1 MSIETVTLLIGYILF
16 LLLLAIVLFSLEKL
30 SVDIITLILLL
41 GLVIP
46 GILTPKEAF
55 QGFSNDIIVILA
67 SIFVISAAIKDAGVL
82 DWFGLQMRRMAN
94 VGSPKF
100 LVSMMGLVGGTSAF
114 MNNTTVTALFTP
126 LVTGMARKA
135 GVSPSKL
142 LMPLAFA
149 SILGGT
155 CTLIGTSTNVA
166 VSGFIQQ
173 NGMEP
178 IGMFEIAPIGLIIL
192 VVGILYMVFI
202 GSRLLPSSAEVDLTG
217 DYEMREYLTEIV
229 VLPSSPLIGQH
240 IVDSD
245 LSILNFTV
253 LKILRGNSALLPE
266 QQTMVEE
273 GDVLIV
279 TGKVSDL
286 MKVLKIEGIA
296 IKSDRVVD
304 DADLEDSGVKIA
316 EVQVG
321 KMAKVVG
328 RSLVDLDLRAR
339 MGVTVLAMFRHGR
352 TFAEQLNRISLNE
365 GDVLLVRAES
375 SRLSMLQESLGMT
388 VMEEIARTP
397 ANPRKGMFVLSVF
410 VGAVL
415 CGSLGWLPLSAAFL
429 AAAVLCVLLGAVSA
443 ERAYQFIDWRLLIL
457 IGGMTAFG
465 VAMEKTGTAEYLSH
479 QILQIFSPLGVHGIL
494 GGFFLLTILL
504 TQPMSNAAAAL
515 VVLPVAI
522 KTAHLMGCEARTF
535 AIGIMLA
542 ASISF
547 IAPLEPSC
555 ILVYGPG
562 KYRFINFVKVGL
574 GLTIILS
581 VVVLSLLTVFWPL
594 WPQ

>member
-1 MSIETVTLLIGYILF
+1 VTLLIGYILF
-16 LLLLAIVLFSLEKL
+16 LLVAGVVLFSLEKL

-41 GLVIP
+41 GLVVP

-67 SIFVISAAIKDAGVL
+67 SIFVISAALKDAGIL
-82 DWFGLQMRRMAN
+82 DWIGAQMRRMAN
-94 VGSPKF
+94 VGSTRF
-100 LVSMMGLVGGTSAF
+100 LVSMMSLVGGTSAF

-178 IGMFEIAPIGLIIL
+178 IGMFELTPIGLIIVL
-192 VVGILYMVFI
+192 VGIIYMVFI
-202 GSRLLPSSAEVDLTG
+202 GSRLLPSNADTDLTG

-229 VLPSSPLIGQH
+229 VLPDSPLIGQR
-240 IVDSD
+240 VEDSD
-245 LSILNFTV
+245 LTILNFNI
-253 LKILRGNSALLPE
+253 LRILRGSTGLVPE
-266 QQTMVEE
+266 RDTTVEE
-273 GDVLIV
+273 GDVLMV

-286 MKVLKIEGIA
+286 MKVRKIEGIT
-296 IKSDRVVD
+296 IQSDRVVD
-304 DADLEDSGVKIA
+304 DADLADSGIKIA
-316 EVQVG
+316 EIQVG
-321 KMAKVVG
+321 KSAKVVG
-328 RSLVDLDLRAR
+328 KTLVDLDLRER
-339 MGVTVLAMFRHGR
+339 HGVTVLAIFRHGR
-352 TFAEQLNRISLNE
+352 TRAEQMKTTPLHE
-365 GDVLLVRAES
+365 GDVLLVRADS
-375 SRLSMLQESLGMT
+375 ARLLLLQESLGMT
-388 VMEEIARTP
+388 VMEEVGQTP
-397 ANPRKGMFVLSVF
+397 THPRRGLIILSIF
-410 VGAVL
+410 IGAVL
-415 CGSLGWLPLSAAFL
+415 CGSLNLLPLSAAFL
-429 AAAVLCVLLGAVSA
+429 VAAVLCVLMGAVSA
-443 ERAYQFIDWRLLIL
+443 ERAYQFIDWRLLVL

-465 VAMEKTGTAEYLSH
+465 IAMEKTGTAEFLS
-479 QILQIFSPLGVHGIL
+479 QLILQGLSPLGVHGIL
-494 GGFFLLTILL
+494 AGFFILTIIL

-515 VVLPVAI
+515 VVLPVAV
-522 KTAHLMGCEARTF
+522 KTAELIGCEPRTF

-562 KYRFINFVKVGL
+562 KYRFMTFVKVGL
-574 GLTIILS
+574 GLTIVLS
-581 VVVLSLLTVFWPL
+581 VVVLGLLTVFWPL
-594 WPQ
+594 WPE

>member
-1 MSIETVTLLIGYILF
+1 MTPLIGYILF
-16 LLLLAIVLFSLEKL
+16 LLLAAVVLFSLEKL

-67 SIFVISAAIKDAGVL
+67 SIFVISAALKDAGVL
-82 DWFGLQMRRMAN
+82 DLFAYQMRRMAN
-94 VGSPKF
+94 VGSKKF

-178 IGMFEIAPIGLIIL
+178 IGMFEITPIGLIIL
-192 VVGILYMVFI
+192 VTGILYMVFV
-202 GSRLLPSSAEVDLTG
+202 GSKLLPSSAEADLTG

-229 VLPSSPLIGQH
+229 VLPDSPLIGQQV
-240 IVDSD
+240 VDSD
-245 LSILNFTV
+245 LSILNFNV
-253 LKILRGNSALLPE
+253 LKILRGSQTVIPKPE
-266 QQTMVEE
+266 TVMLEQ
-273 GDVLIV
+273 DVLIV

-286 MKVLKIEGIA
+286 MKVREIEGIT
-296 IKSDRVVD
+296 IKSDRVFD
-304 DADLEDSGVKIA
+304 DTDLEDSGVKIA

-321 KMAKVVG
+321 KSAKVAG
-328 RSLVDLDLRAR
+328 RTLVDLDLRKR
-339 MGVTVLAMFRHGR
+339 HGVTVLAMFRHGR
-352 TFAEQLNRISLNE
+352 TFAQQMNAISLHE
-365 GDVLLVRAES
+365 GDVLLVRADS

-388 VMEEIARTP
+388 VMEEVRGRP
-397 ANPRKGMFVLSVF
+397 ANPQKGLLILSLF

-429 AAAVLCVLLGAVSA
+429 VAAVLCVLLGAVSA

-465 VAMEKTGTAEYLSH
+465 VAMEKTGTAEYLS
-479 QILQIFSPLGVHGIL
+479 QLILQIFSPLGVHGIL
-494 GGFFLLTILL
+494 AGFFIVTIIL

-522 KTAHLMGCEARTF
+522 KTAQLIGCEPRTF
-535 AIGIMLA
+535 AIAIMLA

-562 KYRFINFVKVGL
+562 KYKFMNFVKVGL
-574 GLTIILS
+574 GLTVVLS
-581 VVVLSLLTVFWPL
+581 VLVLSLLTVFWPL
-594 WPQ
+594 WPK

>member
-1 MSIETVTLLIGYILF
+1 MTLLIGYILF
-16 LLLLAIVLFSLEKL
+16 LLLAGVVLFSLEKL

-67 SIFVISAAIKDAGVL
+67 SIFVISAALKDAGVL
-82 DWFGLQMRRMAN
+82 DWMGSQMRRMAN
-94 VGSPKF
+94 VGSTKF
-100 LVSMMGLVGGTSAF
+100 LVSMMTLVGGTSSV

-178 IGMFEIAPIGLIIL
+178 IGMFEITPIGLIIL
-192 VVGILYMVFI
+192 FVGIIYMVFI
-202 GSRLLPSSAEVDLTG
+202 GSRLLPANTDTDLTG
-217 DYEMREYLTEIV
+217 DYEMREYLTEIE
-229 VLPSSPLIGQH
+229 VLPNSPLIGQR
-240 IVDSD
+240 IEDSD
-245 LSILNFTV
+245 LAIMNFNV
-253 LKILRGNSALLPE
+253 LKILRGPEGLLPE
-266 QQTMVEE
+266 RETTVEE
-273 GDVLIV
+273 GDVLMV
-279 TGKVSDL
+279 TGRVSDL
-286 MKVLKIEGIA
+286 MKVRKIEGIA

-304 DADLEDSGVKIA
+304 DADLADSGIRIA

-321 KMAKVVG
+321 KSAKVAG
-328 RSLVDLDLRAR
+328 KTLVDLDLRER
-339 MGVTVLAMFRHGR
+339 HGVTVLAMFRHGR
-352 TFAEQLNRISLNE
+352 AFAEQMKTTALHE
-365 GDVLLVRAES
+365 GDVLSLQADS
-375 SRLSMLQESLGMT
+375 ARLSLLQESLGMT
-388 VMEEIARTP
+388 VMEEVGKAP
-397 ANPRKGMFVLSVF
+397 AHPRRGLLILSIF
-410 VGAVL
+410 IGAVL
-415 CGSLGWLPLSAAFL
+415 CGSLNLLPLSAAFL
-429 AAAVLCVLLGAVSA
+429 VAAVLCVLMGAVSA
-443 ERAYQFIDWRLLIL
+443 ERAYQFIDWRLLVL

-465 VAMEKTGTAEYLSH
+465 VAMEKTGTAEFLSEL
-479 QILQIFSPLGVHGIL
+479 ILQGLSPLGVHGIL
-494 GGFFLLTILL
+494 AGFFLLTILL

-515 VVLPVAI
+515 VVLPVAV
-522 KTAHLMGCEARTF
+522 KTAQLIGCEPRTF

-562 KYRFINFVKVGL
+562 KYRFMNFVKVGL

-581 VVVLSLLTVFWPL
+581 VVVLSLLTLFWPL
-594 WPQ
+594 WPE

>member
-1 MSIETVTLLIGYILF
+1 VTLLIGYILF
-16 LLLLAIVLFSLEKL
+16 LLLAAIVLFSLEKL
-30 SVDIITLILLL
+30 SVDIVTLILLL
-41 GLVIP
+41 GLLIP

-67 SIFVISAAIKDAGVL
+67 SIFVISAALKDAGVL
-82 DWFGLQMRRMAN
+82 NWFGFQMRRMAN
-94 VGSPKF
+94 VGSTKF
-100 LVSMMGLVGGTSAF
+100 LVSMMSLVGGTSAF

-178 IGMFEIAPIGLIIL
+178 IGMFEIAPMGLII
-192 VVGILYMVFI
+192 VFVGIIYMVFI
-202 GSRLLPSSAEVDLTG
+202 GSRLLPSTAEADLTG

-229 VLPSSPLIGQH
+229 VLPASPLIGQH
-240 IVDSD
+240 IGDSD
-245 LSILNFTV
+245 LSILNFNV
-253 LKILRGNSALLPE
+253 LKIFRGAESIVPKRA
-266 QQTMVEE
+266 TKVEE
-273 GDVLIV
+273 ADVLLV

-286 MKVLKIEGIA
+286 IKVRKIEGIA
-296 IKSDRVVD
+296 IKSERVVD
-304 DADLEDSGVKIA
+304 DTDLEDSGIQIA

-321 KMAKVVG
+321 KTAKVVG
-328 RSLVDLDLRAR
+328 KTLVDLDLRER
-339 MGVTVLAMFRHGR
+339 HGVTVLAMFRHGR
-352 TFAEQLNRISLNE
+352 SFAQQMKRIALHE
-365 GDVLLVRAES
+365 GDVLLVRADS
-375 SRLSMLQESLGMT
+375 SRISLLQESLGMT
-388 VMEEIARTP
+388 VMEEVSQTP
-397 ANPRKGMFVLSVF
+397 AHPLRGMIILSVF

-415 CGSLGWLPLSAAFL
+415 CGSLNVLPLSAAFL
-429 AAAVLCVLLGAVSA
+429 VAAVLCVLMGAVSA

-465 VAMEKTGTAEYLSH
+465 VAMEKTGTAEFLSQLILHYL
-479 QILQIFSPLGVHGIL
+479 SPLGVHGIL
-494 GGFFLLTILL
+494 AGFFLLTILL

-515 VVLPVAI
+515 VVLPIAV
-522 KTAHLMGCEARTF
+522 KTAQLIGCEPRTF

-562 KYRFINFVKVGL
+562 KYRFMNFVKVGL
-574 GLTIILS
+574 GLTLVLS
-581 VVVLSLLTVFWPL
+581 VIVLSLLTVFWPL

>member
-1 MSIETVTLLIGYILF
+1 MTPLIAYILF
-16 LLLLAIVLFSLEKL
+16 LLLAAVVLFSLEKL

-67 SIFVISAAIKDAGVL
+67 SIFVISAALKDAGVL
-82 DWFGLQMRRMAN
+82 DLFGHQMRRMAN
-94 VGSPKF
+94 VGSKKF
-100 LVSMMGLVGGTSAF
+100 LVSMMGLVGGSSAF

-173 NGMEP
+173 SGMEP
-178 IGMFEIAPIGLIIL
+178 IGMFEITPIGLIIL
-192 VVGILYMVFI
+192 VTGVLYMVFV
-202 GSRLLPSSAEVDLTG
+202 GSKLLPSNAEADLTG

-229 VLPSSPLIGQH
+229 VLPSSPLIGQRV
-240 IVDSD
+240 IDSD
-245 LSILNFTV
+245 LSILSFSV
-253 LKILRGNSALLPE
+253 LKILRGAT
-266 QQTMVEE
+266 TMVPLPDTAMEQ

-286 MKVLKIEGIA
+286 MKVREIEGIT
-296 IKSDRVVD
+296 IRSDRVVD
-304 DADLEDSGVKIA
+304 DADLEDSEVKIA

-321 KMAKVVG
+321 KSGKVAG
-328 RSLVDLDLRAR
+328 RTLVDLDLRKR
-339 MGVTVLAMFRHGR
+339 HGVTVLAMFRHGR
-352 TFAEQLNRISLNE
+352 TFADQMNAIPLNE
-365 GDVLLVRAES
+365 GDVLLVRADS
-375 SRLSMLQESLGMT
+375 SRLSLLQESLGMT
-388 VMEEIARTP
+388 VMEEVGRTP
-397 ANPRKGMFVLSVF
+397 ANPKKGLLILSLF
-410 VGAVL
+410 IGAVM
-415 CGSLGWLPLSAAFL
+415 CGSLGWLPLSASFL
-429 AAAVLCVLLGAVSA
+429 VAAVLCVLLKAVSA
-443 ERAYQFIDWRLLIL
+443 ERAYQFIDWRLLVL

-465 VAMEKTGTAEYLSH
+465 VAMEKTGTAEYLS
-479 QILQIFSPLGVHGIL
+479 QLILEVFSPFGVHGIL
-494 GGFFLLTILL
+494 AGFFIVTIIL

-522 KTAHLMGCEARTF
+522 KTAELIGCEPRTF
-535 AIGIMLA
+535 AIAIMLA

-562 KYRFINFVKVGL
+562 KYKFMNFVKVGL
-574 GLTIILS
+574 GLTVVLS
-581 VVVLSLLTVFWPL
+581 VLVLSLLTVFWPL
-594 WPQ
+594 WPE

>member
-1 MSIETVTLLIGYILF
+1 MTLLIGYILF
-16 LLLLAIVLFSLEKL
+16 LLVAAIVLFSLEKL

-67 SIFVISAAIKDAGVL
+67 SIFVISAALKDAGVL
-82 DWFGLQMRRMAN
+82 DWFGFQMRRMAN
-94 VGSPKF
+94 VGSKKF

-166 VSGFIQQ
+166 VSGFIQH

-178 IGMFEIAPIGLIIL
+178 LGMFEMTPIGLIIL
-192 VVGILYMVFI
+192 VTGILYMVFV
-202 GSRLLPSSAEVDLTG
+202 GTKMLPAGAEADLTS

-229 VLPSSPLIGQH
+229 VLPSSPLIGQRV
-240 IVDSD
+240 IDSD
-245 LSILNFTV
+245 LSILEFNV
-253 LKILRGNSALLPE
+253 LKILRGSKTVFPMPDTVMAE
-266 QQTMVEE
+266 K
-273 GDVLIV
+273 DVLIV

-286 MKVLKIEGIA
+286 MKVREIEGIT

-304 DADLEDSGVKIA
+304 DTDLEGSGVKIA

-321 KMAKVVG
+321 KSAKVAG
-328 RSLVDLDLRAR
+328 RTLVDLDLRKR
-339 MGVTVLAMFRHGR
+339 HGVTVLAMFRQGR
-352 TFAEQLNRISLNE
+352 TFAEQMNAIPMNE
-365 GDVLLVRAES
+365 GDVLLVRADS
-375 SRLSMLQESLGMT
+375 SRLSVLQESLGMT
-388 VMEEIARTP
+388 VMEEVGGAP
-397 ANPRKGMFVLSVF
+397 AQPHKGLLILGLFM
-410 VGAVL
+410 GAVL

-429 AAAVLCVLLGAVSA
+429 LAAVLCVLLGAVSA

-465 VAMEKTGTAEYLSH
+465 VAMEKTGTAEYLS
-479 QILQIFSPLGVHGIL
+479 QLILQVFSPLGVHGIL
-494 GGFFLLTILL
+494 AGFFIVTILL

-522 KTAHLMGCEARTF
+522 TTAELIGCEPRTF
-535 AIGIMLA
+535 AIAIMLA

-562 KYRFINFVKVGL
+562 KYRFMNFVKVGL
-574 GLTIILS
+574 GLTLVLS
-581 VVVLSLLTVFWPL
+581 VLVLSLLTVFWPL
-594 WPQ
+594 WPK